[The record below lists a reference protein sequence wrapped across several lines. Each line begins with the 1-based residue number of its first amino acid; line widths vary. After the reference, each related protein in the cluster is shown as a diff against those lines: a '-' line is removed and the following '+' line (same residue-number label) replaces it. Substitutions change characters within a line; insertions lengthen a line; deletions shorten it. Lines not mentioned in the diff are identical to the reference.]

1 MNCATICLPTAPRQ
15 VPWCGVAGAAVS
27 LLCASLLPTSVVAQE
42 TPAIALASKI
52 TIVPRVSVAETFTNN
67 VRLDNANKR
76 SELITQ
82 VSPGIRISSSGG
94 WIRGSI
100 DYALTESL
108 YANNTS
114 ARQSQNSLTAAGTL
128 EAVDNWAFLDFSG
141 SISQQAISAFG
152 KPSSGGVLAGG
163 NSTETSVYRLSPYI
177 RGQIAG
183 LATYE
188 ARYSI
193 ASLSSASAA
202 AADSEQRDAS
212 LRLSGGQSSY
222 GLSWGLDAN
231 HQVVAYSGAG
241 RSTSSSAIN
250 GRLQYALNERWAAY
264 TRIGHE
270 SNDFSALNGQQSDFV
285 ALGGTW
291 TPNPDLR
298 VSLDQDTR
306 GFSGLGINWVPSKR
320 TSVTVTRNR
329 QLYGATHA
337 VVLGYR
343 TSNTAWTFSDSRG
356 VSSSPAQGAGVQP
369 PSLYD
374 LLTSQFAAAE
384 LDAVKREQYNAFLLA
399 NGVRP
404 NASAIGGFLSS
415 SVSLQRSQQ
424 LSFALFGA
432 RSTLSMFVTRS
443 HNTRLDTLS
452 TAADDFL
459 TASAVTQNGLSAN
472 YAYRLTAKSVVS
484 VAAARQATSGS
495 NTNAGTS
502 SKTFNVNLST
512 QLTRDTSASV
522 GARRV
527 IFDSTATPYSET
539 AVTGNLQVRF

>member
-1 MNCATICLPTAPRQ
+1 M
-15 VPWCGVAGAAVS
+15 G
-27 LLCASLLPTSVVAQE
+27 LLCASLWPTSVVAQE
-42 TPAIALASKI
+42 TPAIALPSKI

-76 SELITQ
+76 AELITQ

-94 WIRGSI
+94 RIRGSI

-193 ASLSSASAA
+193 TSLSSASAA

-222 GLSWGLDAN
+222 GLSWGFDAK

-250 GRLQYALNERWAAY
+250 GRLQYGLNERWAAY

-270 SNDFSALNGQQSDFV
+270 SNDFSALNGQQGDFV

-306 GFSGLGINWVPSKR
+306 GFTGMGINWVPSKR
-320 TSVTVTRNR
+320 TSVTVTRNG
-329 QLYGATHA
+329 QLYGSTHT

-384 LDAVKREQYNAFLLA
+384 PDIVKREQYDAFLLA
-399 NGVRP
+399 NGLRP

-452 TAADDFL
+452 TAVDDFL

-495 NTNAGTS
+495 NANAGTS

>member
-1 MNCATICLPTAPRQ
+1 MNCSTICLPTAPRQ
-15 VPWCGVAGAAVS
+15 MPWCGVAGVAVG
-27 LLCASLLPTSVVAQE
+27 LLCASLWPTSVVAQE
-42 TPAIALASKI
+42 TPAIALPSKI

-76 SELITQ
+76 AELITQ

-94 WIRGSI
+94 RIRGSI

-193 ASLSSASAA
+193 TSLSSASAA

-222 GLSWGLDAN
+222 GLSWGFDAK

-250 GRLQYALNERWAAY
+250 GRLQYGLNERWAAY

-270 SNDFSALNGQQSDFV
+270 SNDFSALNGQQGDFV

-306 GFSGLGINWVPSKR
+306 GFTGLGINWVPSKR
-320 TSVTVTRNR
+320 TSVTVTRNG
-329 QLYGATHA
+329 QLYGSTHT

-384 LDAVKREQYNAFLLA
+384 PDIVKREQYDAFLLA
-399 NGVRP
+399 NGLRP

-452 TAADDFL
+452 TAVDDFL

-495 NTNAGTS
+495 NANAGTS